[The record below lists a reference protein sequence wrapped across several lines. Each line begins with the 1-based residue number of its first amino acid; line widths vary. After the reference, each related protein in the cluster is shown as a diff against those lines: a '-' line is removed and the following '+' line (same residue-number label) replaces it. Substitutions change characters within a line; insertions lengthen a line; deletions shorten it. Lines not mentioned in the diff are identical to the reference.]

1 MRRLGLVLGFLL
13 VVVVAPPAY
22 AEVDWSLDFP
32 MPESD
37 VALGLGGGLAL
48 GEAGRPGDLG
58 GLLCASVSWLDG
70 PFGVHATAYGHRERL
85 SNRIGGS
92 VEATVWYV
100 LLLGAGVSFGAMDA
114 PGGESV
120 PEEATALTLFA
131 GVPWPLARL
140 DGGGSVV
147 LLTWARPGL
156 RFEDSRSVSLHTQA
170 GLSLLWSTFS
180 F

>member
-1 MRRLGLVLGFLL
+1 MR
-13 VVVVAPPAY
+13 
-22 AEVDWSLDFP
+22 S
-32 MPESD
+32 
-37 VALGLGGGLAL
+37 LGGGLAL

-100 LLLGAGVSFGAMDA
+100 LLLGAGVSRRHGRA
-114 PGGESV
+114 GRESV

-156 RFEDSRSVSLHTQA
+156 RFEDFAL
-170 GLSLLWSTFS
+170 
-180 F
+180 